1 MTISECANLYQTN
14 SVRTRPYFTN
24 LTGADLDG
32 MTCPNGRYARS
43 GRVASGR
50 SQTTVARRQR
60 GMSRR
65 LRNLGLCRFRVV
77 RAHQG
82 LIVQQ
87 DGCVPQLGLCI
98 DAPRPIQ
105 SASRR
110 RGRAFA
116 AASPASASRRAISTA
131 SISSAGGGAA
141 CGQQERLTWN
151 ACRRST
157 APRRTYAAD
166 LSIPSH
172 KQIGRSMK
180 RQIATWQE
188 RQELVF

>member
-1 MTISECANLYQTN
+1 MACS
-14 SVRTRPYFTN
+14 
-24 LTGADLDG
+24 
-32 MTCPNGRYARS
+32 NGRYARS

-65 LRNLGLCRFRVV
+65 LGNLGLCRFRVV

-82 LIVQQ
+82 LIVQH
-87 DGCVPQLGLCI
+87 DACVPQLGLCI

-116 AASPASASRRAISTA
+116 AASPPARPVGRSPPQAYRRQAAVPRVVSRKDLPGMHPGDRLRLAARTRGDP
-131 SISSAGGGAA
+131 SIS
-141 CGQQERLTWN
+141 
-151 ACRRST
+151 
-157 APRRTYAAD
+157 
-166 LSIPSH
+166 SH
-172 KQIGRSMK
+172 KQIGRSLK
-180 RQIATWQE
+180 RQAATWQE

>member
-1 MTISECANLYQTN
+1 
-14 SVRTRPYFTN
+14 
-24 LTGADLDG
+24 

-82 LIVQQ
+82 LIVQH
-87 DGCVPQLGLCI
+87 DACVPQLGLCI

-116 AASPASASRRAISTA
+116 AASPASASPGAISTA
-131 SISSAGGGAA
+131 SISSQAAVPCVASKKDLPGMHAGD
-141 CGQQERLTWN
+141 RLRLD
-151 ACRRST
+151 AHRL
-157 APRRTYAAD
+157 AD
-166 LSIPSH
+166 PSIPSH
-172 KQIGRSMK
+172 KQIGHSLK
-180 RQIATWQE
+180 RQAATWQE
-188 RQELVF
+188 RQELVL